1 LKILLVYP
9 SHPDTFWS
17 FKHAMKF
24 ISKKAAFPPLG
35 LLTVASMLPKVW
47 QKKLV
52 DMNTSHLWDK
62 ELKWADYVFISAMV
76 VQQSSAKKVIK
87 RCNKLGIKVVCG
99 GPLFTADHQ
108 EFDGVDHFVLGEAEV
123 TLPAFL
129 NDLASGRAKHI
140 YTSGERPVITKTP
153 IPAWDL
159 LDTKKYVSMSL
170 QYSRGCPFDCEFCDI
185 TVLNGRVPRT
195 KSKEQ
200 IIAEFE
206 ALYERGWRKDV
217 FIVDDNFIGNKNK
230 LKKEIL
236 PAVIE
241 WTKVRKHPFVLFTE
255 TSINLADDEELMQL
269 MSQANFTTVFVG
281 IETPNEESL
290 VECNKFQNK
299 KRDLVA
305 SVKKLQNYG
314 FQVHGGFIVG
324 FDMDP
329 KSIFDTQIDFI
340 QKSGIVTAMV
350 GLLNAPTGTKLHK
363 RLKSEN
369 RLLDRISGDNTDLSM
384 NFMPKMNMADLLT
397 GYRKIIQTIYKMQNY
412 YARIKTFLREYKP
425 KQKRFAIGTLNLYE
439 VKAFFKSFWHIGF
452 KEKGRFQY
460 WKFLGW
466 TLFKNPRALSVAIT
480 LAIYGFH
487 FRKVVENYTQ
497 IIF

>member
-9 SHPDTFWS
+9 GIPNTFWS

-52 DMNTSHLWDK
+52 DMNTAHLWDK
-62 ELKWADYVFISAMV
+62 EIKWADYVFISAMV
-76 VQQSSAKKVIK
+76 VQEKSAKKVIK
-87 RCNKLGIKVVCG
+87 RCNELGTKVVCG

-129 NDLASGRAKHI
+129 TDLASGRAKHI
-140 YTSGERPVITKTP
+140 YTSGERPVITSTP

-159 LDTKKYVSMSL
+159 LDTDKYVSLSL

-195 KSKEQ
+195 KTKDQ
-200 IIAEFE
+200 MIAELE
-206 ALYERGWRKDV
+206 ALYKIGWRKDV

-236 PAVIE
+236 PAIIE
-241 WTKVRKHPFVLFTE
+241 WTKKRKYPFALFTE
-255 TSINLADDEELMQL
+255 TSINLVDDEELMQL

-290 VECNKFQNK
+290 IECNKFQNK

-305 SVKKLQNYG
+305 SVKKLQNHG

-350 GLLNAPTGTKLHK
+350 GLLNAPTGTRLHK

-384 NFMPKMNMADLLT
+384 NFMPKMDMADLLT
-397 GYRKIIQTIYKMQNY
+397 GYRKIIQTIYKMPNY

-425 KQKRFAIGTLNLYE
+425 KQKKSSIGVPSVYE
-439 VKAFFKSFWHIGF
+439 TKALFKSLWHIGL

-466 TLFKNPRALSVAIT
+466 TLFKHPRTLSVAIT

-487 FRKVVENYTQ
+487 FRRTVEAYTQ
-497 IIF
+497 LVF

>member
-1 LKILLVYP
+1 MKILFVYP
-9 SHPDTFWS
+9 SYPDTFWS
-17 FKHAMKF
+17 FKHALKF

-35 LLTVASMLPKVW
+35 PLTVASMLPETW

-52 DMNTSHLWDK
+52 DMNTAHLWDK
-62 ELKWADYVFISAMV
+62 EIKWADYVFISAMV
-76 VQQSSAKKVIK
+76 VQQNSVKKVIK
-87 RCNKLGIKVVCG
+87 RCNKLGAKVVCG

-108 EFDGVDHFVLGEAEV
+108 EFEGVDHFVLGEAEI
-123 TLPAFL
+123 TLPLFL
-129 NDLASGRAKHI
+129 DDLANGCAKHI
-140 YTSGERPVITKTP
+140 YTSDERPSITSTP

-159 LDTKKYVSMSL
+159 LDINKYVSMSI

-195 KSKEQ
+195 KAKDQ
-200 IIAEFE
+200 MIAELE
-206 ALYERGWRKDV
+206 ALYQHGWRKDV
-217 FIVDDNFIGNKNK
+217 FIVDDNFIGNKKK
-230 LKKEIL
+230 LKNEIL
-236 PAVIE
+236 PAMIE
-241 WTKVRKHPFVLFTE
+241 WGEKRKHPFALFTE
-255 TSINLADDEELMQL
+255 TSINLADDMELMQL
-269 MSQANFTTVFVG
+269 MSKANFTTLFVG

-290 VECNKFQNK
+290 VECNKFQNE

-305 SVKKLQNYG
+305 SVKKLQNNG

-324 FDMDP
+324 FDNDP
-329 KSIFDTQIDFI
+329 KSIFDNQIDFI

-363 RLKSEN
+363 RLQKEN

-384 NFMPKMNMADLLT
+384 NFIPKMDTDDLLT

-412 YARIKTFLREYKP
+412 YARVKTFLREYKP
-425 KQKRFAIGTLNLYE
+425 KQKKFSISVPSLYE
-439 VKAFFKSFWHIGF
+439 AKAFFKSLWHIGF
-452 KEKGRFQY
+452 KERGRFQY

-466 TLFKNPRALSVAIT
+466 TLFKHPRTLSVAIT

-487 FRKVVENYTQ
+487 FRRTVEAYTQ
-497 IIF
+497 LVF